1 MSEEKKLETMA
12 LLEAAESAST
22 EAVTESKTDDE
33 IRRLKKVQLIKVS
46 VILFFVALV
55 MIFATLGWFSMNRET
70 RANSGSVKIATQNYE
85 ISFLPSG
92 SDGIYYDD
100 YHSIVREQT
109 NSNAMVWQMT
119 SSNKMDNYNSSTDK
133 GIHPGSCGVIS
144 FKVTPKIATVNL
156 KYSFEITGYQY
167 SETVENKGQENETTT
182 RSMTPLA
189 SNSSLA
195 KYLNGH
201 ILLFEGRTGTSPDNY
216 VYSDPILSN
225 ADMERIISSKT
236 YSGAGSE
243 TTVNIYWVWPNTLS
257 TLIYAKTCSI
267 DVTATVDSEA
277 ITYSSSIP
285 ANATAFT
292 YNETEYETQG
302 ELETAL
308 AELSDGD
315 YAITI
320 TYPSKINV
328 TEDPFTVRTSN
339 NYTKIVT
346 NILTYP
352 DYYLKGV
359 SRSDA
364 SSLSEQYIVE
374 NYDIYGDYY
383 DQADNDIG
391 MEVNFILLKLN
402 VSEVNSG
409 GV

>member
-225 ADMERIISSKT
+225 ADMERI
-236 YSGAGSE
+236 
-243 TTVNIYWVWPNTLS
+243 YWVWPNTLS